1 MRNKAEI
8 ENLYRNFEED
18 MQSELETEETS
29 RLRKIIIKET
39 DELESELTKEQV
51 DKLEHIFETINE
63 RDAEEMKEVFIYGFA
78 LATRLFTAGLI
89 EEKE

>member
-1 MRNKAEI
+1 MKNKAEI
-8 ENLYRNFEED
+8 ENLYRNYESE

-29 RLRKIIIKET
+29 RLRRIIIKET

-63 RDAEEMKEVFIYGFA
+63 RSFY
-78 LATRLFTAGLI
+78 L
-89 EEKE
+89 